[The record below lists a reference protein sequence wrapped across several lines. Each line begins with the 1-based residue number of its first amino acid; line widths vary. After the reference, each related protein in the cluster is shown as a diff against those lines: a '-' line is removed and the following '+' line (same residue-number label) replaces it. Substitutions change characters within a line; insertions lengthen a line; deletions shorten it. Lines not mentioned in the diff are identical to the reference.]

1 MIIFNAKAYLNSRF
15 KVKSTSR
22 SVEFRVNCIYCDD
35 TKFHMYVNIRKQLY
49 NCYKCDS
56 GGTLFQLIYDTDKCK
71 SYGQAREVMQE
82 FMGDVDKELGKVQY
96 ARSNLAA
103 KIPEFISLATG
114 ENEQYYDYAVG
125 WLAHRGID
133 LELAKYYGM
142 GYCLV
147 GRYENR
153 IVVPIYS
160 EGRLRSF
167 VARAWSD
174 GIEPKTFNPMIN
186 EADSPSNFLFGI
198 DECPVGGIVYIVE
211 GVFDALAMRHF
222 GYNAIAIG
230 SSYLHAFQ
238 FACLTHKFKRIT
250 VCFDND
256 FWGHYGAYATSK
268 CLRAPICFPRL
279 KDISCHFEAK
289 IPLQLDYVNQVD
301 LHNKLLI
308 EIANYNR
315 KVNNNMDFV
324 RDLPYNQLPTKQQ

>member
-211 GVFDALAMRHF
+211 GVFDAIRLRPHGLALCGKTLGPKQMVLLKRLQPSKI
-222 GYNAIAIG
+222 YIALDPDALDTAWKIHG
-230 SSYLHAFQ
+230 KL
-238 FACLTHKFKRIT
+238 
-250 VCFDND
+250 
-256 FWGHYGAYATSK
+256 AYAYDTSVLELPHDPDE
-268 CLRAPICFPRL
+268 CTDEEVLYG
-279 KDISCHFEAK
+279 ISMSKTDGF
-289 IPLQLDYVNQVD
+289 VD
-301 LHNKLLI
+301 KVKLLLKGK
-308 EIANYNR
+308 
-315 KVNNNMDFV
+315 KV
-324 RDLPYNQLPTKQQ
+324 